1 MSKPLRKT
9 KTLEE
14 SELEPWKLCRNAMR
28 SPVTRDRYSTR
39 VAKFFDFYQN
49 TRNDFRTK
57 SGDFCKK
64 MKKTSRGFFLY
75 YQCYYCYSFE
85 NQGVYDN
92 HVSIKQQ
99 GKTDYHVKAEFEKH
113 ALRRH

>member
-1 MSKPLRKT
+1 
-9 KTLEE
+9 LEVVPE
-14 SELEPWKLCRNAMR
+14 CNEV
-28 SPVTRDRYSTR
+28 PVTRDRYSTR

-49 TRNDFRTK
+49 TWNDFRTK

-64 MKKTSRGFFLY
+64 MKKTTRGFFLY

-85 NQGVYDN
+85 NRGVYDN
-92 HVSIKQQ
+92 HVSMKQQ